1 MKFPHSA
8 LATKYLKGLKGVEI
22 GGSAH
27 NDYFLD
33 VVNVDYTDEHT
44 IYKQH
49 EIDLCGE
56 CRKVDVVADATNL
69 PFGKGWW
76 DFVLTS
82 HVLEHLWDPIGA
94 LMEWKRVSK
103 KYIFITVPRKDLTFD
118 KDKPVTDFYEL
129 VDRHNKIILQPADS
143 PKDDHWTI
151 WDVEQ
156 FRFFCNEMA
165 DELDLNIVEFQDLDD
180 KVGNGM
186 TVLFELRNA

>member
-49 EIDLCGE
+49 EVDLCGE
-56 CRKVDVVADATNL
+56 FRKVDFVADATNL

-118 KDKPVTDFYEL
+118 RDKPVTDFYEL
-129 VDRHNKIILQPADS
+129 VDRHNKTVSKPPDS

-151 WDVEQ
+151 WDIDQ
-156 FRFFCNEMA
+156 FRIFCNEMA
-165 DELDLNIVEFQDLDD
+165 DELDLSIVEFQELDD

>member
-1 MKFPHSA
+1 MKFPHSP
-8 LATKYLKGLKGVEI
+8 LATRHLTGLKGVEI

-27 NDYFLD
+27 NDFFLD
-33 VVNVDYTDEHT
+33 VINVDYTDEFT

-49 EIDLCGE
+49 EVDLCGE
-56 CRKVDVVADATNL
+56 SRKVDVVADATNL
-69 PFGKGWW
+69 PFGRDSY

-94 LMEWKRVSK
+94 LIEWKRVAR

-129 VDRHNKIILQPADS
+129 VDRHNKTIERPDGSPA
-143 PKDDHWTI
+143 DDHWTI
-151 WDVEQ
+151 WDVES
-156 FRFFCNEMA
+156 FKVFCNEMA
-165 DELDLNIVEFQDLDD
+165 EELNLTVVELQELDD

-186 TVLFELRNA
+186 TVLFEKWES